1 MKKLTALLAVMLMLS
16 STACSSGKNTSSTST
31 ASSTASSAEATSEA
45 DSSSSEEEKSYK
57 YQEYAS
63 MTPEEIV
70 SKLTLEQ
77 KAAQMVQ
84 PAVYWLI
91 DDCDDMQKYGY
102 GSVLSK
108 VAGWGQSDWKVI
120 TDELQEQAVTSEAGI
135 PMIYGNDDVHGVNFC
150 TNAVLFPHNIGLG
163 AANDEELMYQ
173 VGLITAD
180 EAKICHMPWNFAPVV
195 TQSVDP
201 RWGRTY
207 ECYGSDLDDITK
219 LSTSYT
225 KGLVD
230 GGIVACT
237 KHFFGEGAVEYGT
250 GEDSMNG
257 DEFVDRLIDRGNA
270 TLTDDEIAELLKVYQ
285 AQIDAGTQ
293 TIMVSHASL
302 NGTKMHE
309 NKKYIMMLKEE
320 MGFEGFIVSDWNSV
334 QNIPDKEYK
343 EQVITAINSGIDM
356 LMEAD
361 TYNEAMNIII
371 DAVNSGEIPEERVND
386 AVRRII
392 KVKKENGL
400 FDDPFFKNT
409 ETKQQSVGSK
419 EYRDVAEKLVEESLV
434 LLKNENGVLPLKEG
448 TSVYITGPAADNGQ
462 AQCGGWTI
470 DWTESPDIDV
480 PGVTTIQEGFE
491 ERAEQY
497 GITVIT
503 DKDKA
508 SEADVVIVV
517 VGEQSYAEWT
527 GDTADLE
534 LCGEL
539 GLKGNAEALAEAE
552 ALGKPTVACVV
563 AGRQVILGDLYDK
576 CDSVVMCYLPGSE
589 GQGVADVLCGD
600 SGFTGKLPSPWY
612 NSLDQI
618 GTDECW
624 LERGFGLTY

>member
-16 STACSSGKNTSSTST
+16 SAACSSGKNSSSTST
-31 ASSTASSAEATSEA
+31 ASSTASSAEATTVA

-108 VAGWGQSDWKVI
+108 VAGWGQSDWKAI
-120 TDELQEQAVTSEAGI
+120 TNDLQEQALTSEAGI

-150 TNAVLFPHNIGLG
+150 TNAVYFPHNIGLG

-207 ECYGSDLDDITK
+207 ECYGSELGDITK

-230 GGIVACT
+230 GGVVACA
-237 KHFFGEGAVEYGT
+237 KHFFGEGAAEFGT

-285 AQIDAGTQ
+285 AQIDAGVQ

-309 NKKYIMMLKEE
+309 NQKYIMMLKEE

-361 TYNEAMNIII
+361 TYNEAMEIIVE
-371 DAVNSGEIPEERVND
+371 AVNNGDISEERIND

-400 FDDPFFKNT
+400 FDDPLFENT
-409 ETKQQSVGSK
+409 ETKQQSVGSQ

-434 LLKNENGVLPLKEG
+434 LLKNENNVLPLKEG

-470 DWTESPDIDV
+470 DWTKTPDIDV

-503 DKDKA
+503 DKEKA
-508 SEADVVIVV
+508 SEADVVIVA

-552 ALGKPTVACVV
+552 SLGKPTIACVV

-600 SGFTGKLPSPWY
+600 SDFTGKLPSPWY
-612 NSLDQI
+612 NSIDQI

-624 LERGFGLTY
+624 LERGFGLKY